1 MKKIVFICLVC
12 SVLFADNVKVEFPTG
27 YKEWRHI
34 KTMLIKPEHPM
45 KSFHGIHHIYANKKA
60 IEGYKTGDFKDGSIL
75 VLDLLNYKETNT
87 TISETSRIY
96 VATMVK
102 DEKKYKKTHGWGY
115 EAFKGDSNETMVTD
129 VYKMCV
135 KCHESQK
142 KHDYIFSTLQD

>member
-12 SVLFADNVKVEFPTG
+12 GVLFADNVKVEFPTG

-60 IEGYKTGDFKDGSIL
+60 TEGYKTGNFKDGSIL
-75 VLDLLNYKETNT
+75 VLDLLNYEETNT

-102 DEKKYKKTHGWGY
+102 DEKRYKKTHGWGY
-115 EAFKGDSNETMVTD
+115 EAFKGDSNETMVED
-129 VYKMCV
+129 VYNMCV
-135 KCHESQK
+135 KCHESQEK
-142 KHDYIFSTLQD
+142 KSYIFSQIKK